1 MENFIVFKYNASY
14 IMENNV
20 DVRRTYMKLHKIWT
34 NELSSLRNIINILL
48 V

>member
-20 DVRRTYMKLHKIWT
+20 DVRRTYMKLHKI
-34 NELSSLRNIINILL
+34 
-48 V
+48 